1 MMRSFIR
8 LRGKAA
14 RQKYPSWCETV
25 LISIALSQNRVFHF
39 HQHLIYEKE
48 LQVVDI
54 RCSIFLSVSN
64 CARLIHQ
71 RLVFNVKS

>member
-14 RQKYPSWCETV
+14 RQKYRKNV
-25 LISIALSQNRVFHF
+25 LISNALSQNRVFHF